1 MEMNC
6 RAVAAAVNGSI
17 LQAGSERNI
26 RRFVIDS
33 RLAADGDFFVPL
45 KGEHTDGHHYVQDA
59 AQNGAI
65 GCFVSRNYTLSSLP
79 HGMFVI
85 AVDNTLTALQQAA
98 AAYRRHFALP
108 VIGVTGSVGKTTTK
122 DMIAAVLSAR
132 LRTLKTEGNLN
143 NEIGLP
149 LMLTRLE
156 AETEA
161 AVLEMGMSG
170 FGEIARL
177 AALAKPTVGVIT
189 NIGESHLEIL
199 GTREGIARAKS
210 ELLLALPPEGAA
222 VVNGDEPLLLPHTKN
237 LPCPVITFGFAETA
251 TVRCRGLEGTDGRKK
266 VLIEQAGYP
275 LLRLELPL
283 PGRHNVY
290 NLLAA
295 VAVGRLLHLTDDE
308 IRDGLAKLQP
318 TAMRQEI
325 VTLPGGVRVINDAY
339 NASPTSM
346 AAALDLLQ
354 ELSGGAGRIAVL
366 GDMLELGDMEE
377 EGHRQVGRLA
387 AQSNLKALLV
397 LGERAAWIAR
407 GAKEAGMAEE
417 NIYHPASHAETALLL
432 QKLAQQGD
440 YVLLK
445 GSRGMR
451 MEKVLQLFQGE
462 EK

>member
-45 KGEHTDGHHYVQDA
+45 KGEHTDGHYYVRQA

-65 GCFVSRNYTLSSLP
+65 GCFVSRDFTGP
-79 HGMFVI
+79 PPPGMFVI
-85 AVDNTLTALQQAA
+85 AVDDTLTALQQAA
-98 AAYRRHFALP
+98 AAYRRRFTLP
-108 VIGVTGSVGKTTTK
+108 VVGVTGSVGKTTTK

-177 AALAKPTVGVIT
+177 AALAGPTVGVIT
-189 NIGESHLEIL
+189 NIGESHLEML
-199 GTREGIARAKS
+199 GSREGIARAKS
-210 ELLLALPPEGAA
+210 ELLAALPPEGAA
-222 VVNGDEPLLLPHTKN
+222 VVNGDEPLLLPHIKN
-237 LPCPVITFGFAETA
+237 LPCPVVTFGFGRAA
-251 TVRCRGLEGTDGRKK
+251 TVRCRGAEGTGGRKN
-266 VLIEQAGYP
+266 VLIEQDGYP
-275 LLRLELPL
+275 LLRLRPPL

-295 VAVGRLLHLTDDE
+295 VAVGRLLQLNDDE
-308 IRDGLAKLQP
+308 IRSGLAGLQP

-325 VTLPGGVRVINDAY
+325 ITLPGGIHLINDAY

-366 GDMLELGDMEE
+366 GDMLELGEMEE

-387 AQSNLKALLV
+387 AESGLKALLV

-407 GAKEAGMAEE
+407 GAKEAGMAEG
-417 NIYHPASHAETALLL
+417 NIYHSASHAAAAGLL
-432 QKLAQQGD
+432 QRLAQRGD

-451 MEKVLQLFQGE
+451 MEKVLQLLQE
-462 EK
+462 EEV

>member
-6 RAVAAAVNGSI
+6 RAVASAVNGSI

-65 GCFVSRNYTLSSLP
+65 GCFVSRNYTLSLP

-98 AAYRRHFALP
+98 AAYRRRFALP

-210 ELLLALPPEGAA
+210 EL
-222 VVNGDEPLLLPHTKN
+222 
-237 LPCPVITFGFAETA
+237 FW
-251 TVRCRGLEGTDGRKK
+251 
-266 VLIEQAGYP
+266 
-275 LLRLELPL
+275 
-283 PGRHNVY
+283 
-290 NLLAA
+290 LAA
-295 VAVGRLLHLTDDE
+295 GR
-308 IRDGLAKLQP
+308 
-318 TAMRQEI
+318 
-325 VTLPGGVRVINDAY
+325 
-339 NASPTSM
+339 
-346 AAALDLLQ
+346 
-354 ELSGGAGRIAVL
+354 GRCC
-366 GDMLELGDMEE
+366 
-377 EGHRQVGRLA
+377 Q
-387 AQSNLKALLV
+387 
-397 LGERAAWIAR
+397 R
-407 GAKEAGMAEE
+407 G
-417 NIYHPASHAETALLL
+417 
-432 QKLAQQGD
+432 
-440 YVLLK
+440 
-445 GSRGMR
+445 
-451 MEKVLQLFQGE
+451 
-462 EK
+462 

>member
-6 RAVAAAVNGSI
+6 RAVAAAVDGTI
-17 LQAGSERNI
+17 LQEGSERNI

-45 KGEHTDGHHYVQDA
+45 KGEHADGHQYVQHA

-65 GCFVSRNYTLSSLP
+65 GCFVSRDYSLP
-79 HGMFVI
+79 LPPGLFVV

-98 AAYRRHFALP
+98 AAYRRRFSLP

-156 AETEA
+156 ADTEA

-177 AALAKPTVGVIT
+177 ADLAKPTVGVIT
-189 NIGESHLEIL
+189 NIGESHLEML

-222 VVNGDEPLLLPHTKN
+222 VVNGDEPLLVPHIKN
-237 LPCPVITFGFAETA
+237 LPCPVITFGFGEAA
-251 TVRCRGLEGTDGRKK
+251 AVRCRGVEGAGGRKS

-275 LLRLELPL
+275 LLRLEPPL

-295 VAVGRLLHLTDDE
+295 VAVGRLLQLTDDE
-308 IRDGLAKLQP
+308 IREGLAVMQP

-325 VTLPGGVRVINDAY
+325 VALPGGVRVINDAY

-354 ELSGGAGRIAVL
+354 ELAGGAGRIAVL
-366 GDMLELGDMEE
+366 GDMLELGEMEE

-387 AQSNLKALLV
+387 AASGLRALLV

-407 GAKEAGMAEE
+407 GAKEAGMAWE
-417 NIYHPASHAETALLL
+417 NIYHPASHAEAARLLRR
-432 QKLAQQGD
+432 LAEQGD

-451 MEKVLQLFQGE
+451 MEKVLQHLQE
-462 EK
+462 EEE